1 MVTFLELLTAS
12 EERLVNAIYKMSSIP
27 DKDFLVRIDRVA
39 AQLKLNHVQ
48 LMCALGFNKH
58 IRDLT
63 DILSVLGF
71 SSYRTMCFRRD
82 ELFTTDTYQQLSI
95 DNVLDI
101 YSEHIEDQQILDTL
115 RNLLEPRLEHIEKI
129 IGKTNDPSFTVS
141 YKMEINAIYNG
152 GIATADFAIKRLSMD
167 IGQYRLLTN
176 EAGIINQNEL
186 LPPSNIFFLDSVL
199 AEEKKVLIDSG
210 FIPRSMI
217 ENRLSNQSI
226 TEEERQL
233 LEESLISL

>member
-1 MVTFLELLTAS
+1 MATFLELLTAS
-12 EERLVNAIYKMSSIP
+12 DEDLVNAIYKMSSIP

-39 AQLKLNHVQ
+39 AQLKLNHTQ
-48 LMCALGFNKH
+48 LLCALGFNKH

-71 SSYRTMCFRRD
+71 TSYKTMCFRRD
-82 ELFTTDTYQQLSI
+82 ELFTHDTYQQLSI

-101 YSEHIEDQQILDTL
+101 YSEHIEDQQILDDL
-115 RNLLEPRLEHIEKI
+115 RKLLEPRLTQIEQI

-152 GIATADFAIKRLSMD
+152 GIATADFAIKRLCGD

-186 LPPSNIFFLDSVL
+186 VPPSNIFFLDSVL
-199 AEEKKVLIDSG
+199 GEEKKSLIDSG

-226 TEEERQL
+226 GEDEREILQQA
-233 LEESLISL
+233 LEE